1 MSNLKIV
8 IIFLTFFSTTSGIT
22 KLSAQS
28 RMGMATRSVADEKYE
43 VAEITVVGA
52 KYLDAGILKSVSG
65 ISAGDRILLKND
77 PTITKAIR
85 KLWDQKYLEDIK
97 FEIVKIQ
104 DNRVWLEM
112 IIKERP
118 RISGIEFNGVT
129 HGQESELKDKIG
141 LKYNRMLTEAYK
153 VDMKEK
159 VRAYYA
165 NKGFMN
171 VSTEIVERKDPKLS
185 NTVILTLNVN
195 RGQKVKINQ
204 VTIIGNNEVQ
214 DTRIKRTLK
223 STKEMPRLSL
233 TPASESTINGTE
245 QRSFKKYLNQK
256 GYLSLSKTLDALNPY
271 FRYNFFGSAK
281 FNPKKFES
289 DKESIITYYNTLG
302 FRDAKIIGDTL
313 YYNEAG
319 QLNVDLKIS
328 EGRRYYFGDI
338 DFRGNT
344 MYPDSLL
351 RKIIAVKK
359 GDIYNRAYLDNKL
372 GAVPS
377 MDGEGD
383 IGSLY
388 LDDGHLF
395 FKIIAQERAIINDT
409 IDFDVL
415 IQEGPKTPVKS
426 VDILGNMRTNDHVL
440 RRELFTKPGDNFSR
454 SDMIRS
460 IRQVS
465 QLGFVDPEKVSPNFK
480 PNPADYTVDIDYN
493 IAEKSADQLELSM
506 GYGGGIGVQ
515 GSLGLVFNNF
525 SLRNLFKPKNWDP
538 MPIGDGQKLSIR
550 YQSNGLWFNSA
561 NFSFTEP
568 WLGGKKPN
576 ALTVSGVY
584 SRMARG
590 SYFVAGSNPGQSY
603 LVNLGG
609 GVSMG
614 KRLSWP
620 DDYFVFSYGIN
631 YQNYFLKDFEL
642 FPGVEFNNGTS
653 NNLFGR
659 ITLSR
664 SSVDQPIFPR
674 KGSNLNFTFQFTPPY
689 SLFSQTNF
697 ADATPKEKY
706 KWIEYHKYRFNAE
719 WYQQIVGNLVLKL
732 AAKYGFMGYYNRDI
746 GFSPFE
752 RFQVGGDGL
761 SGFNFFVGRDIIAHR
776 GYEIY
781 NERATIFNKYTA
793 EIRYPFSLNPSAT
806 IFGLAFMEGAYA
818 WNSFKEYNPF
828 QLNRAAGLGVRIY
841 LPMFGLLG
849 LDYGI
854 GIDRYESGMRFNQIT
869 KFTFM
874 LGMEPD

>member
-1 MSNLKIV
+1 MSKLKIA
-8 IIFLTFFSTTSGIT
+8 IIFLTFLCVFTSVN
-22 KLSAQS
+22 KLAAQS
-28 RMGMATRSVADEKYE
+28 RMGMTTRSGTEQKYE
-43 VAEITVVGA
+43 IADFTIVGA
-52 KYLDAGILKSVSG
+52 KYLDEGILKTVSG
-65 ISAGDRILLKND
+65 ISAGDKILLKND
-77 PTITKAIR
+77 PNITRAIR
-85 KLWDQKYLEDIK
+85 KLWDQKYLEDIR

-104 DNRVWLEM
+104 DDRVWLEL

-118 RISGIEFNGVT
+118 RISGIEFKGIT
-129 HGQESELKDKIG
+129 HGQETELKEKIG

-165 NKGFMN
+165 AKGFMN
-171 VSTEIVERKDPKLS
+171 VSTEITERKDPKLN
-185 NTVILTLNVN
+185 NTVILTLNIN

-204 VTIIGNNEVQ
+204 VTIKGNEEIA
-214 DTRIKRTLK
+214 DAKIKRTMK

-233 TPASESTINGTE
+233 APASETTIDGVE
-245 QRSFKKYLNQK
+245 QRSFKKYLKDK
-256 GYLSLSKTLDALNPY
+256 GFLSLSKTLDALDPY
-271 FRYNFFGSAK
+271 FRYNVFGSSK

-289 DKESIITYYNTLG
+289 DKEAIIAYYNTLG
-302 FRDAKIIGDTL
+302 YRDAKIVGDTL
-313 YYNEAG
+313 YYIESG
-319 QLNVDLKIS
+319 HLNIDVQVS
-328 EGRRYYFGDI
+328 EGKRYYFGDI
-338 DFRGNT
+338 NFKGNT
-344 MYPDSLL
+344 IYPDSLL
-351 RKIIAVKK
+351 SKIIAVKK
-359 GDIYNRAYLDNKL
+359 GDVYNRALLDSKL

-395 FKIIAQERAIINDT
+395 FTITAQERAIINDT
-409 IDFDVL
+409 IDFDVV
-415 IQEGPKTPVKS
+415 IREGPKAPIKN

-454 SDMIRS
+454 ADLIRS

-465 QLGFVDPEKVSPNFK
+465 QLGFVDPEKVNPNFK
-480 PNPADYTVDIDYN
+480 PNPVDYTVDIDYN
-493 IAEKSADQLELSM
+493 ITEKSADQLELSM

-590 SYFVAGSNPGQSY
+590 SYFVSGSSPNQSY
-603 LVNLGG
+603 LVNIGG

-631 YQNYFLKDFEL
+631 YQNYFLKEFEL
-642 FPGVEFNNGTS
+642 FQGVEFRNGSS
-653 NNLFGR
+653 NNLFAR
-659 ITLSR
+659 LTLSR

-689 SLFSQTNF
+689 SMFSEKDF
-697 ADATPKEKY
+697 ADAPAKEKY

-719 WYQQIVGNLVLKL
+719 WYQQIAGNLVLKL
-732 AAKYGFMGYYNRDI
+732 AAKYGFMGYYNKDI

-752 RFQVGGDGL
+752 RFQMGGDGL

-781 NERATIFNKYTA
+781 NESATIFNKYTA
-793 EIRYPFSLNPSAT
+793 EVRYPFSLNPSAT
-806 IFGLAFMEGAYA
+806 IFGLAFVEGGYA
-818 WNSFKEYNPF
+818 WNNIKEYNPF
-828 QLNRAAGLGVRIY
+828 QLNRSVGLGVRIY

-854 GIDRYESGMRFNQIT
+854 GIDRHEPGMRFNQIT